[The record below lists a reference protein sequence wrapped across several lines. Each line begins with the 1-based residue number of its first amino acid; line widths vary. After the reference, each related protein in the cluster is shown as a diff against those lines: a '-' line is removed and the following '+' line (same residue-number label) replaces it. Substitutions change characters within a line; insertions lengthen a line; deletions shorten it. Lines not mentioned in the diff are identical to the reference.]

1 MRAHA
6 DDLRAEVADDPEIVQ
21 GSEPLEWVEAMA
33 RDWTVVPL
41 RERDRVMLGYAIKL
55 TLTPSAMT
63 EGDIEG
69 LRAVGFGDSEI
80 HDIVQIVGLF
90 NYYNRI
96 ADGLG
101 IAVEPE

>member
-1 MRAHA
+1 VQAHA
-6 DDLRAEVADDPEIVQ
+6 DDLRAEVADDPEIFQ
-21 GSEPLEWVEAMA
+21 SLEPVVWVETVA
-33 RDWTVVPL
+33 RDWTAAPL
-41 RERDRVMLGYAIKL
+41 RAGDRAMLGYAIKL
-55 TLTPSAMT
+55 TLTPAAMG
-63 EGDIEG
+63 EGDVEG
-69 LRAVGFGDSEI
+69 LRAAGFGDSAI